1 MKIKIPYKSVV
12 VSSVFLGVLISLQFK
27 TINLE
32 NEGMTT
38 SKKGEQLLIELKS
51 LKKES
56 NSLKEQ
62 INTIKREI
70 DKYKE
75 DEGDDILK
83 SEIKYYEE
91 LAGYTN
97 VKGTGIIVKLIKNS
111 SEDSIIYNYDLILS
125 IVNKLN
131 SAQASAISINGERI
145 VFDTYLDLKDDSLY
159 INNTKIKE
167 PITIKAIGNKETLES
182 ALRIKYGIAWEIEKY
197 YNYKV
202 DIKSDDNISISGYD
216 KKIEKLRNIKLEY
229 EKDLEAYEQKSLN
242 EKSVK
247 ELMEYELSYL
257 KDVTGESKVI
267 GDGII
272 ITIKDSEND
281 LKENQNPNELIVHD
295 IDILRIVN
303 DLKKAGAIAIS
314 INGERLLTLSKI
326 KCSGSTIKVN
336 DTTYGQPFIIKAIGD
351 LNTLKASVTSPQS
364 YTNILQEVYGIYIKV
379 EEKNDIIINSFKK
392 YE

>member
-145 VFDTYLDLKDDSLY
+145 VFDTYLDLKEDSLY
-159 INNTKIKE
+159 IKE

-216 KKIEKLRNIKLEY
+216 KKIK
-229 EKDLEAYEQKSLN
+229 
-242 EKSVK
+242 
-247 ELMEYELSYL
+247 
-257 KDVTGESKVI
+257 
-267 GDGII
+267 
-272 ITIKDSEND
+272 
-281 LKENQNPNELIVHD
+281 D
-295 IDILRIVN
+295 IDFGN
-303 DLKKAGAIAIS
+303 
-314 INGERLLTLSKI
+314 
-326 KCSGSTIKVN
+326 
-336 DTTYGQPFIIKAIGD
+336 
-351 LNTLKASVTSPQS
+351 
-364 YTNILQEVYGIYIKV
+364 
-379 EEKNDIIINSFKK
+379 
-392 YE
+392 

>member
-56 NSLKEQ
+56 NSLKAQ

-131 SAQASAISINGERI
+131 SAQASAISINGER
-145 VFDTYLDLKDDSLY
+145 
-159 INNTKIKE
+159 
-167 PITIKAIGNKETLES
+167 
-182 ALRIKYGIAWEIEKY
+182 
-197 YNYKV
+197 
-202 DIKSDDNISISGYD
+202 
-216 KKIEKLRNIKLEY
+216 
-229 EKDLEAYEQKSLN
+229 
-242 EKSVK
+242 
-247 ELMEYELSYL
+247 
-257 KDVTGESKVI
+257 
-267 GDGII
+267 
-272 ITIKDSEND
+272 
-281 LKENQNPNELIVHD
+281 
-295 IDILRIVN
+295 
-303 DLKKAGAIAIS
+303 
-314 INGERLLTLSKI
+314 LLTLSKI

-336 DTTYGQPFIIKAIGD
+336 DTTYD
-351 LNTLKASVTSPQS
+351 SV
-364 YTNILQEVYGIYIKV
+364 
-379 EEKNDIIINSFKK
+379 
-392 YE
+392 

>member
-51 LKKES
+51 LKK
-56 NSLKEQ
+56 
-62 INTIKREI
+62 
-70 DKYKE
+70 
-75 DEGDDILK
+75 EGDDILK

-145 VFDTYLDLKDDSLY
+145 VFDTYLDLKEDSLY

-216 KKIEKLRNIKLEY
+216 KKIK
-229 EKDLEAYEQKSLN
+229 
-242 EKSVK
+242 
-247 ELMEYELSYL
+247 
-257 KDVTGESKVI
+257 
-267 GDGII
+267 
-272 ITIKDSEND
+272 
-281 LKENQNPNELIVHD
+281 D
-295 IDILRIVN
+295 IDFGN
-303 DLKKAGAIAIS
+303 
-314 INGERLLTLSKI
+314 
-326 KCSGSTIKVN
+326 
-336 DTTYGQPFIIKAIGD
+336 
-351 LNTLKASVTSPQS
+351 
-364 YTNILQEVYGIYIKV
+364 
-379 EEKNDIIINSFKK
+379 
-392 YE
+392 

>member
-62 INTIKREI
+62 INIIKREI

-111 SEDSIIYNYDLILS
+111 SEDSI
-125 IVNKLN
+125 
-131 SAQASAISINGERI
+131 
-145 VFDTYLDLKDDSLY
+145 KDDSLY

-216 KKIEKLRNIKLEY
+216 KKIK
-229 EKDLEAYEQKSLN
+229 
-242 EKSVK
+242 
-247 ELMEYELSYL
+247 
-257 KDVTGESKVI
+257 
-267 GDGII
+267 
-272 ITIKDSEND
+272 
-281 LKENQNPNELIVHD
+281 D
-295 IDILRIVN
+295 IDFGN
-303 DLKKAGAIAIS
+303 
-314 INGERLLTLSKI
+314 
-326 KCSGSTIKVN
+326 
-336 DTTYGQPFIIKAIGD
+336 
-351 LNTLKASVTSPQS
+351 
-364 YTNILQEVYGIYIKV
+364 
-379 EEKNDIIINSFKK
+379 
-392 YE
+392 

>member
-62 INTIKREI
+62 INIIKREI

-75 DEGDDILK
+75 DEGDEILK

-216 KKIEKLRNIKLEY
+216 KKIK
-229 EKDLEAYEQKSLN
+229 
-242 EKSVK
+242 
-247 ELMEYELSYL
+247 
-257 KDVTGESKVI
+257 
-267 GDGII
+267 
-272 ITIKDSEND
+272 
-281 LKENQNPNELIVHD
+281 D
-295 IDILRIVN
+295 IDFGN
-303 DLKKAGAIAIS
+303 
-314 INGERLLTLSKI
+314 
-326 KCSGSTIKVN
+326 
-336 DTTYGQPFIIKAIGD
+336 
-351 LNTLKASVTSPQS
+351 
-364 YTNILQEVYGIYIKV
+364 
-379 EEKNDIIINSFKK
+379 
-392 YE
+392 

>member
-125 IVNKLN
+125 IVNNLF
-131 SAQASAISINGERI
+131 SAQAS
-145 VFDTYLDLKDDSLY
+145 
-159 INNTKIKE
+159 
-167 PITIKAIGNKETLES
+167 
-182 ALRIKYGIAWEIEKY
+182 
-197 YNYKV
+197 
-202 DIKSDDNISISGYD
+202 
-216 KKIEKLRNIKLEY
+216 
-229 EKDLEAYEQKSLN
+229 
-242 EKSVK
+242 
-247 ELMEYELSYL
+247 
-257 KDVTGESKVI
+257 
-267 GDGII
+267 
-272 ITIKDSEND
+272 
-281 LKENQNPNELIVHD
+281 
-295 IDILRIVN
+295 
-303 DLKKAGAIAIS
+303 AIS

-351 LNTLKASVTSPQS
+351 LNTLKASVISPQS

-379 EEKNDIIINSFKK
+379 EEENDIIINSFKK

>member
-62 INTIKREI
+62 INIIKREI

-131 SAQASAISINGERI
+131 SAQASAISINGER
-145 VFDTYLDLKDDSLY
+145 
-159 INNTKIKE
+159 
-167 PITIKAIGNKETLES
+167 
-182 ALRIKYGIAWEIEKY
+182 
-197 YNYKV
+197 
-202 DIKSDDNISISGYD
+202 
-216 KKIEKLRNIKLEY
+216 
-229 EKDLEAYEQKSLN
+229 
-242 EKSVK
+242 
-247 ELMEYELSYL
+247 
-257 KDVTGESKVI
+257 
-267 GDGII
+267 
-272 ITIKDSEND
+272 
-281 LKENQNPNELIVHD
+281 
-295 IDILRIVN
+295 
-303 DLKKAGAIAIS
+303 
-314 INGERLLTLSKI
+314 LLTLSKI

-351 LNTLKASVTSPQS
+351 LNTLKASVISPQS

-379 EEKNDIIINSFKK
+379 EEENDIIINSFKK

>member
-1 MKIKIPYKSVV
+1 MVILCAFILGILIAIYIKTLNPQKVYITLEEK
-12 VSSVFLGVLISLQFK
+12 K
-27 TINLE
+27 NLE
-32 NEGMTT
+32 H
-38 SKKGEQLLIELKS
+38 
-51 LKKES
+51 
-56 NSLKEQ
+56 
-62 INTIKREI
+62 
-70 DKYKE
+70 
-75 DEGDDILK
+75 
-83 SEIKYYEE
+83 
-91 LAGYTN
+91 
-97 VKGTGIIVKLIKNS
+97 
-111 SEDSIIYNYDLILS
+111 
-125 IVNKLN
+125 
-131 SAQASAISINGERI
+131 
-145 VFDTYLDLKDDSLY
+145 
-159 INNTKIKE
+159 KI
-167 PITIKAIGNKETLES
+167 
-182 ALRIKYGIAWEIEKY
+182 EIENKQ
-197 YNYKV
+197 
-202 DIKSDDNISISGYD
+202 
-216 KKIEKLRNIKLEY
+216 IEKLRNIKLEY

-272 ITIKDSEND
+272 ITIKD
-281 LKENQNPNELIVHD
+281 PNELIVHD

-351 LNTLKASVTSPQS
+351 LNTLKASVISPQS

-379 EEKNDIIINSFKK
+379 EEENDIIINSFKK

>member
-56 NSLKEQ
+56 

-216 KKIEKLRNIKLEY
+216 KKIK
-229 EKDLEAYEQKSLN
+229 
-242 EKSVK
+242 
-247 ELMEYELSYL
+247 
-257 KDVTGESKVI
+257 
-267 GDGII
+267 
-272 ITIKDSEND
+272 
-281 LKENQNPNELIVHD
+281 D
-295 IDILRIVN
+295 IDFGN
-303 DLKKAGAIAIS
+303 
-314 INGERLLTLSKI
+314 
-326 KCSGSTIKVN
+326 
-336 DTTYGQPFIIKAIGD
+336 
-351 LNTLKASVTSPQS
+351 
-364 YTNILQEVYGIYIKV
+364 
-379 EEKNDIIINSFKK
+379 
-392 YE
+392 

>member
-1 MKIKIPYKSVV
+1 MNKRKKYIKQKMVILCA
-12 VSSVFLGVLISLQFK
+12 FILGILIAIYIK
-27 TINLE
+27 TLNPQKVYITLEEKKNLE
-32 NEGMTT
+32 H
-38 SKKGEQLLIELKS
+38 
-51 LKKES
+51 
-56 NSLKEQ
+56 
-62 INTIKREI
+62 
-70 DKYKE
+70 
-75 DEGDDILK
+75 
-83 SEIKYYEE
+83 
-91 LAGYTN
+91 
-97 VKGTGIIVKLIKNS
+97 
-111 SEDSIIYNYDLILS
+111 
-125 IVNKLN
+125 
-131 SAQASAISINGERI
+131 
-145 VFDTYLDLKDDSLY
+145 
-159 INNTKIKE
+159 KI
-167 PITIKAIGNKETLES
+167 
-182 ALRIKYGIAWEIEKY
+182 EIENKQ
-197 YNYKV
+197 
-202 DIKSDDNISISGYD
+202 
-216 KKIEKLRNIKLEY
+216 IEKLRNIKLEY

-314 INGERLLTLSKI
+314 INGGRLLTLSKI

>member
-159 INNTKIKE
+159 INNTKIK
-167 PITIKAIGNKETLES
+167 
-182 ALRIKYGIAWEIEKY
+182 AL
-197 YNYKV
+197 
-202 DIKSDDNISISGYD
+202 
-216 KKIEKLRNIKLEY
+216 
-229 EKDLEAYEQKSLN
+229 
-242 EKSVK
+242 
-247 ELMEYELSYL
+247 
-257 KDVTGESKVI
+257 
-267 GDGII
+267 
-272 ITIKDSEND
+272 
-281 LKENQNPNELIVHD
+281 
-295 IDILRIVN
+295 
-303 DLKKAGAIAIS
+303 
-314 INGERLLTLSKI
+314 
-326 KCSGSTIKVN
+326 
-336 DTTYGQPFIIKAIGD
+336 
-351 LNTLKASVTSPQS
+351 
-364 YTNILQEVYGIYIKV
+364 
-379 EEKNDIIINSFKK
+379 
-392 YE
+392 

>member
-51 LKKES
+51 L

-62 INTIKREI
+62 INIIKREI

-145 VFDTYLDLKDDSLY
+145 VFDTYLDLKDDGLY

-216 KKIEKLRNIKLEY
+216 KKIK
-229 EKDLEAYEQKSLN
+229 
-242 EKSVK
+242 
-247 ELMEYELSYL
+247 
-257 KDVTGESKVI
+257 
-267 GDGII
+267 
-272 ITIKDSEND
+272 
-281 LKENQNPNELIVHD
+281 D
-295 IDILRIVN
+295 IDFG
-303 DLKKAGAIAIS
+303 K
-314 INGERLLTLSKI
+314 
-326 KCSGSTIKVN
+326 
-336 DTTYGQPFIIKAIGD
+336 
-351 LNTLKASVTSPQS
+351 
-364 YTNILQEVYGIYIKV
+364 
-379 EEKNDIIINSFKK
+379 
-392 YE
+392 